1 MLTHDDDSVWPGSRV
16 PSPLNFL
23 PFDILQTRRK
33 NQVSMNGFPNST
45 DSDHDPQQGH
55 KNGEYLKIEEA

>member
-1 MLTHDDDSVWPGSRV
+1 MAWLPKV

-23 PFDILQTRRK
+23 PFNILQTRRK